1 MYNFYRLNQP
11 EIKRHTFTVWQRNK
25 ALLFYLRL
33 IFELCPN
40 TCTCFC
46 TIETDPDQKWAC
58 LNIFA
63 LQSLTLTVNHQQHC
77 KKEPFSKTS
86 YTVTVTNYQILN
98 YQFSLKCKR
107 AVHKFFDL
115 KHFLLALV
123 KSSLWSRY
131 IDVFKILKL
140 TRYCNSNVSSSLKVK
155 TPWRFLMFGELIQG
169 QDYFFM

>member
-63 LQSLTLTVNHQQHC
+63 LQSLSLTVNHQQHC

-86 YTVTVTNYQILN
+86 YTVTVTKLPVVGGKKSSGPSSTWLTIRYSII
-98 YQFSLKCKR
+98 
-107 AVHKFFDL
+107 
-115 KHFLLALV
+115 
-123 KSSLWSRY
+123 SSLWSVKGQF
-131 IDVFKILKL
+131 INIL
-140 TRYCNSNVSSSLKVK
+140 T
-155 TPWRFLMFGELIQG
+155 
-169 QDYFFM
+169 